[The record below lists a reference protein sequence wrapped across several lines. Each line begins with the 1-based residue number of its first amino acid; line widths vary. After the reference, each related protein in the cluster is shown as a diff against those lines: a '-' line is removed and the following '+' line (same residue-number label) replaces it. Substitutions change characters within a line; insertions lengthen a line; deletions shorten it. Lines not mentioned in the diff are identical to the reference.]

1 MYCCTCC
8 CKSIKKR
15 HEKAERKAKEK
26 ELDQKEIE
34 LDKKLKKMD
43 EKINE
48 IDSDKGQTARKL
60 VPVGQAPDQKEQSES
75 EEIRKLRK

>member
-26 ELDQKEIE
+26 ELNEKEIE
-34 LDKKLKKMD
+34 LNKKLKKID
-43 EKINE
+43 EKLNE
-48 IDSDKGQTARKL
+48 VDSEKGPTARNL
-60 VPVGQAPDQKEQSES
+60 VPVGQVPSTREQTEN

>member
-26 ELDQKEIE
+26 ELNEKEIE
-34 LDKKLKKMD
+34 LNKKLKKMD
-43 EKINE
+43 EKLNE
-48 IDSDKGQTARKL
+48 VNNAKGPYAERLT
-60 VPVGQAPDQKEQSES
+60 PVGQAPATREQTEN